1 MTAHVHADPYRS
13 RGRERARKFARCGRL
28 AVAMLCVWSLE
39 ISTTAGAADISNQM
53 QQMFNDM
60 GAVSN
65 VTGPGAWRSQ
75 TMGIYTGGELEMR
88 TPSRDYQLWSIT
100 LPSISAGC
108 GGIDAYLGSFSHI
121 NSAQFKAMLQQIGA
135 NTVGLLFKAALKS
148 INPLIESALG
158 DLEKTLQNVN
168 NYSRNSCQMAQS
180 LVNGA
185 SGALDISSY
194 SSCQYMAREIY
205 GDDDEQASVRC
216 KDNASSVNT
225 DAKNSA
231 DPATKNL
238 AQRDINLV
246 WSALSSSSSLDADTK
261 EMLLNISGT
270 ILLFKP
276 VNNGGTGQ
284 SPQEIDPT
292 IDTLGMLL
300 NGNAP
305 GSSEDTIVING
316 WLSCNDADCMSPQR
330 NSKEIKPFTTYVR
343 NSLRTLRDAMET
355 RSPVPS
361 STVNFVNMTSVPV
374 YRMMSVGYTA
384 GAGSGDT
391 ALTDLLID
399 RYTQI
404 IAYDYAYTFLTK
416 GLKDIRVYLAAA
428 HTQNA
433 VEDDKAKRL
442 VDRIEAM
449 RQALDHE
456 RQSKLQRI
464 PQMNAVIDD
473 IQHVEKQLRLSL
485 PGQVRNMMD
494 FSNMMHG
501 SASRS

>member
-1 MTAHVHADPYRS
+1 MTNHASNKAS
-13 RGRERARKFARCGRL
+13 RGRRGDLIRKASRFGRL

-39 ISTTAGAADISNQM
+39 IATTAGAADISHQM
-53 QQMFNDM
+53 EQMFNNM
-60 GAVSN
+60 GAMSN

-75 TMGIYTGGELEMR
+75 TMGIYTGGEMEMR

-180 LVNGA
+180 LVNGM
-185 SGALDISSY
+185 SGALDINSY
-194 SSCQYMAREIY
+194 SSCQYMARSIY

-216 KDNASSVNT
+216 KDNAPSVNT

-231 DPATKNL
+231 DPNTKNL

-246 WSALSSSSSLDADTK
+246 WSALSTNSSLDSDTR

-276 VNNGGTGQ
+276 ANNGGTGQ
-284 SPQEIDPT
+284 SPQEVDPT
-292 IDTLGMLL
+292 IDTLAMLL

-330 NSKEIKPFTTYVR
+330 NSKEITPFTTYVR
-343 NSLRTLRDAMET
+343 NTLRTLRDSMESRT
-355 RSPVPS
+355 PVPT
-361 STVNFVNMTSVPV
+361 STINFVNMTSVPV

-399 RYTQI
+399 RYAKI
-404 IAYDYAYTFLTK
+404 IAYDYAYTFLSK
-416 GLKDIRVYLAAA
+416 GLKDIRVYLSAA

-442 VDRIEAM
+442 VDRLENM
-449 RQALDHE
+449 RTSLDRERQAA
-456 RQSKLQRI
+456 LQRI
-464 PQMNAVIDD
+464 PQMNSVIDD

-501 SASRS
+501 SSSRS